1 MKPEPS
7 RGPQPE
13 VERFVWSIRAQHF
26 VLFTSCLLLIITGLP
41 LKFPDSLAARIFF
54 HLTGGVKGGGYL
66 HRIGAAALIGVGTYH
81 MFFITFTRA
90 GRREFFQLLPR
101 WKDVRDVTHSVLYF
115 FGLRRERAR
124 FARFSYVEKFDY
136 WAVYWGMVIMIGSG
150 LALWLH
156 NWALAH
162 LPLAVLDIAY
172 QAHSDEALL
181 ATLAIVIWH
190 FYNVHLNPDNF
201 PMSWTWWNGKITLEK
216 MRSHH
221 PVEYDQLMAQQKQAP
236 KPQEPAQR

>member
-1 MKPEPS
+1 MKPPDSHPPE
-7 RGPQPE
+7 QE

-26 VLFTSCLLLIITGLP
+26 VLFTSCILLIITGLP
-41 LKFPDSLAARIFF
+41 LKFPDSLGARIFF
-54 HLTGGVKGGGYL
+54 HLTGGVKASGYL
-66 HRIGAAALIGVGTYH
+66 HRIGAAALIGVGLYH
-81 MFFITFTRA
+81 MFFITFTRT

-101 WKDVRDVTHSVLYF
+101 WQDVRDVTHNVLYF

-136 WAVYWGMVIMIGSG
+136 WAVYWGMVVMIGSG
-150 LALWLH
+150 LMLWLH

-162 LPLAVLDIAY
+162 LPLAALDIAY

-190 FYNVHLNPDNF
+190 FYNVHFNPDSF
-201 PMSWTWWNGKITLEK
+201 PMSWTWWHGKITLER

-221 PVEYDQLMAQQKQAP
+221 PVEYGQLMAQREQTRG
-236 KPQEPAQR
+236 PQDHS